1 MFALTMKKCFNIILI
16 LLFFTQIESI
26 AQPNTPKRIELIRL
40 KFIKERLNLKTEQI
54 AKFEELY
61 LQYIR
66 KKREILLAERNLRN
80 VSLTA
85 TDEELN
91 KNVDTYI
98 KLKKQEGEVEAEYK
112 EKFLKV
118 INIRQL
124 AEMYNSEREFLKTML
139 QRVGNRRL
147 NNLDNLD
154 DLDKD

>member
-1 MFALTMKKCFNIILI
+1 MKKCFNIILI